1 MNRRALL
8 SVSNKTGIVELAQG
22 LVELGFEL
30 VSTGGTFK
38 TLTEAGL
45 PVRYVTEITGFPEIL
60 DGRVKTLHPK
70 IHGGI
75 LARGTEEH
83 LQQLEENG
91 IGLIEL
97 VVVNLYPF
105 KETIAKEE
113 VDFQEAIENIDIGGP
128 SMVRAAAKNQE
139 RVSILVNPNR
149 YEEVLKVLQE
159 QGEVPY
165 ALRKRLAA
173 EAFTHTAEYD
183 LYITTYLITEL
194 AKESVAGS
202 SNQSSNEAVS
212 YSRFPDAFTLSAQKV
227 QDLRYGEN
235 PAQKAA
241 FYSGTGASGTLA
253 HGKQLQG
260 KELSYNNWMDMDAA
274 WGIVEDFREPACAII
289 KHTNPCGTALGNTA
303 VEAYERALAADPVS
317 AFGGIIAFNREVD
330 AQCALA
336 LKAHF
341 YEVIVSPEFSND
353 AREILKE
360 KKNLRLFLVEQDK
373 KPLFTPWKV
382 RSIQGGFLVQEED
395 EGTVPVSEWEV
406 VSERKPT
413 TQDLQ
418 ELDFAWRVVKHV
430 KSNAIVLTKEGQT
443 LGVGAGQ
450 MNRVGSVKIALE
462 QAGEKAL
469 GAYLASDAFFPFPDS
484 LEEAAKAGVRAVVQP
499 GGSVKDAEVIEAAN
513 RLNLIMVFTHR
524 RHFKH

>member
-1 MNRRALL
+1 MNRRAVL
-8 SVSNKTGIVELAQG
+8 SVSNKTGIVEFAQG

-45 PVRYVTEITGFPEIL
+45 PVRYVTEITEFPEIL

-75 LARGTEEH
+75 LARATEEH
-83 LQQLEENG
+83 LQQLKDND
-91 IGLIEL
+91 IGLIDL

-105 KETIAKEE
+105 KETIAKPG
-113 VDFQEAIENIDIGGP
+113 VQFQEAIENIDIGGP

-139 RVSILVNPNR
+139 RVGIVVNPQR
-149 YEEVLKVLQE
+149 YSEVLQALRE
-159 QGEVPY
+159 LGEIPY
-165 ALRKRLAA
+165 AMRKRLAA
-173 EAFTHTAEYD
+173 EAFAHTAEYD
-183 LYITTYLITEL
+183 QCIAAYLTAEL
-194 AKESVAGS
+194 AGESIS
-202 SNQSSNEAVS
+202 TSP
-212 YSRFPDAFTLSAQKV
+212 FPNTITLSAQKA

-241 FYSGTGASGTLA
+241 FYRGVEAMGTLA
-253 HGKQLQG
+253 HGEQIQG

-274 WGIVEDFREPACAII
+274 WSIVQDFNDPACAII
-289 KHTNPCGTALGNTA
+289 KHTNPCGTALGKTA
-303 VEAYERALAADPVS
+303 LEAYERALEADPVS
-317 AFGGIIAFNREVD
+317 AFGGIIAFNRAID
-330 AQCALA
+330 AECASA

-341 YEVIVSPEFSND
+341 YEVIVAPEFSSE
-353 AREILKE
+353 ARAILQE
-360 KKNLRLFLVEQDK
+360 KKNLRLVKVAQDAN
-373 KPLFTPWKV
+373 PTIGPWKV
-382 RSIQGGFLVQEED
+382 RSIQGGYLIQEED
-395 EGTVPVSEWEV
+395 EGTTPVSEWQV
-406 VSERKPT
+406 ASKRQPT
-413 TQDLQ
+413 PEDLR

-430 KSNAIVLTKEGQT
+430 KSNAIVLAKNGQT

-462 QAGEKAL
+462 QAGEKAQ

-499 GGSVKDAEVIEAAN
+499 GGSVRDAEVIEAAD